1 MSIRGV
7 MSMIAAVVIG
17 AGCPGPTPQPT
28 QPRSAGG
35 AGPAPGPLV
44 GETGP
49 GAGPRYPGS
58 ERCHE
63 LPFHKT
69 RVMDA
74 ANPNVVRIKIKGV
87 AWAGWGTGFVVA
99 SPRADEL
106 LIVTNHHVVGG
117 ADQISALLV
126 TPSGRSSEL
135 AGLEV
140 VKEDH
145 ENDLVLLRAAR
156 LPGLPNGLYLSPS
169 GPQLAEDVAAI
180 GYPGGQPNVTF
191 ESGDISSLTKEVDG
205 RAYIQTNANINP
217 GSSGGP
223 VVDACGAVVGV
234 VTAIYLG
241 EQRVGLIVN
250 VSHVLSLYDRYVAP
264 RDNTDTHLIERLAVF
279 ERSMKLG
286 KRGEAAEIFSRRFLR
301 ERLHPLLTAF
311 VKQAKDTHDNFIK
324 ELKRRGV
331 DWERETPEEQ
341 EKALY
346 AVLSPEQIIAVVVM
360 SNLQEG
366 RMSYYEGLQR
376 FLEISPVLT
385 GLFGHLTRLSVIEV
399 LRESDKASRARV
411 EIVSTEGVTLW
422 DFYMEYEWGDWHVS
436 GVQCLNCKR

>member
-1 MSIRGV
+1 
-7 MSMIAAVVIG
+7 MIAAMAIG
-17 AGCPGPTPQPT
+17 TGCPGPTPRPT
-28 QPRSAGG
+28 GPGSPDGT
-35 AGPAPGPLV
+35 GPASAPLV
-44 GETGP
+44 GKKGQE
-49 GAGPRYPGS
+49 AGPRYSGS

-69 RVMDA
+69 RIMDA
-74 ANPNVVRIKIKGV
+74 VNPNVVRIKIKGV

-99 SPRADEL
+99 SPREDEL

-117 ADQISALLV
+117 ADQVSAFLV

-145 ENDLVLLRAAR
+145 EHDLVLLRAAR
-156 LPGLPNGLYLSPS
+156 LPGLPKGLYLNPN
-169 GPQLAEDVAAI
+169 GAQLAQDVAAI
-180 GYPGGQPNVTF
+180 GYPGGEPNVTF
-191 ESGDISSLTKEVDG
+191 ESGDISSLTKEVNG
-205 RAYIQTNANINP
+205 RTYVQTNANINP

-250 VSHVLSLYDRYVAP
+250 GSHVLSLYDRYIAP
-264 RDNTDTHLIERLAVF
+264 RDNTDAHLAERLAMF

-286 KRGEAAEIFSRRFLR
+286 KRGDAAEIFARQFLK
-301 ERLHPLLTAF
+301 EQIDPLLVSF
-311 VKQAKDTHDNFIK
+311 VKQAQTTYVNLIETLTRQGYDW
-324 ELKRRGV
+324 KRLSS
-331 DWERETPEEQ
+331 EEQ
-341 EKALY
+341 EKVLY
-346 AVLSPEQIIAVVVM
+346 KVLSPAQVSAVQVM
-360 SNLQEG
+360 SNLQGG

-385 GLFGHLTRLSVIEV
+385 GIFGHVTKLRVIEV
-399 LRESDKASRARV
+399 IKESDTASRARV
-411 EIVSTEGVTLW
+411 ELVSTEGVMLW
-422 DFYMEYEWGDWHVS
+422 EFHMEYEWGDWHIARL
-436 GVQCLNCKR
+436 QCMTCER